1 MNLKDIIEDIHVL
14 TDDVKVYERKYGIL
28 SKTFY
33 TNYSKG
39 IEPENDDWVLDWSDW
54 AGAYKILIRRQQQ
67 YDEAI
72 QALEA
77 QNTDYLRKAARHDPI
92 PIAS

>member
-1 MNLKDIIEDIHVL
+1 MNLEDIIEDIHVL

-33 TNYSKG
+33 ANYSKS

-54 AGAYKILIRRQQQ
+54 AGAYQILNRRLKQ
-67 YDEAI
+67 YH
-72 QALEA
+72 QAVQA
-77 QNTDYLRKAARHDPI
+77 YV
-92 PIAS
+92 